1 MSTYFRPL
9 FGLILLSLF
18 VLAGSRAQAQT
29 RTFQRAF
36 AGNLP
41 GQLVVIGNTIVGCD
55 RARNPAAT
63 CDAVENGSDVPTL
76 ANDTVV
82 TSLVDIDGDAA
93 TFNSS
98 SATLGIGGQV
108 EWAGLY
114 WWGSIDPTGATSTM
128 PTPTQGNVLLKAPGG
143 TYASV
148 LSSWIVP
155 GDPYVAFADVTAI
168 VKAGGTGAYQVANIA
183 AFPGRDDHL
192 GGWSLVVVN
201 RDSALPFRHISVYDG
216 YQEYGNGNA
225 VSVPLQNF
233 LTPLIGEVNAQATFI
248 ALDGDAGKSDEVTFN
263 GTPLTNA
270 LNPPGDFG
278 NSTISKSGAVVSTR
292 DPAFGNTL
300 GTDIDTFDVGP
311 LLNNGAI
318 NATATFAGASGE
330 TNFAVVMGFQT
341 TLYSPDIR
349 SEKQAVD
356 LDGLPTRPGD
366 TVEYTVAIR
375 NTETSL
381 DGAIRVV
388 MTDVLPAN
396 TAYVRNSLNVS
407 KTTTNAAPIGPLS
420 DALDN
425 DVGSYDAIRNQLTV
439 NLGIFA
445 TPTVGGTMGPGDT
458 IEIKFRVTI
467 DPELDQ
473 TATVSNQATVTF
485 EGLTLSNTANSALIS
500 VASNSPD
507 GGSTK
512 TPILPIDTDDDGL
525 SDKRETKLATNP
537 NDADTDDD
545 GVIDGLEARLD
556 ADSDNDGKINA
567 LDPDSDNDGLFDG
580 TEIGKDC
587 NNVATDRSKN
597 VCVPDADPNSTTS
610 PVRADS
616 DMGGIDDAI
625 EDPSKNGQIDAGET
639 DPNNAADDAGITDT
653 DFDGLSD
660 AIEKAIGTDPADGD
674 SDDDGVTDGAE
685 PSYAVDSDRDGLIN
699 ARDSDS
705 DNDAIFD
712 GTELSR
718 DCSKPATKVSD
729 GYCVADADVTTQTNP
744 LVKDTDGGGKS
755 DGSEDTNRNG
765 KVDANETD
773 PNNAADDMNAIDS
786 DGDGLS
792 NAAETLIGSNP
803 QDADSDDD
811 GLRDGDEPNPTA
823 DTDRDGLINVLDS
836 DSDNDGLFDGTESG
850 NDCSHPET
858 NPATRACV
866 PDADPATNTRP
877 LNRDTDRGGKSDGA
891 EDANFN
897 GSINAGETD
906 PNNSADDQV
915 AVDTDGDGLSDAQE
929 AFIGSNPMDADT
941 DDDGLLDGLE
951 ANPTGDTDGDRLSNI
966 LDADSDNDS
975 LYDGTEAGKDCS
987 NPATLVAAKHCVAD
1001 ADGGGYTTST
1011 VKSDTDGGGKSDGA
1025 EDTNLNG
1032 GVNSGE
1038 TDPNNPI
1045 DDKTVVDA
1053 DGDGLSDLQEV
1064 TLGSDPK
1071 DADSDDD
1078 GLLDGLEANPADDGD
1093 GDGLRNILD
1102 PDSDGDRIFDGTES
1116 AKDCS
1121 NPATD
1126 RTKAVCVADTDP
1138 MTSTSVI
1145 TRDTDRGGV
1154 SDGLED
1160 KNHNGN
1166 VDADEGNPNDPRD
1179 DQRLVIDTDN
1189 DGLSDNTEN
1198 DLGSNPNDADS
1209 DDDGL
1214 LDGKELS
1221 PGVDTDADTL
1231 KNVLDPDSD
1240 GDGLF
1245 DGTET
1250 GNDCSSQATDRAKAT
1265 CIADA
1270 DMGMS
1275 LTSVIKNDTDA
1286 GGAFDGLEDANHNGR
1301 IDVGETDPNNAADDK
1316 ATPGINIDT
1325 GGGSIGGGGIDCS
1338 FTAGRRPNTV
1348 PWMILLS
1355 LAFTWVGVLHRRR

>member
-1 MSTYFRPL
+1 MSTYHRPL
-9 FGLILLSLF
+9 FGLLLFSLF
-18 VLAGSRAQAQT
+18 LIGGGHAQAQT

-36 AGNLP
+36 SGNLP

-63 CDAVENGSDVPTL
+63 CDAVENGTDVPTL

-82 TSLVDIDGDAA
+82 TSLIDMDGDAA

-114 WWGSIDPTGATSTM
+114 WWGSIDPSGATMTV
-128 PTPTQGNVLLKAPGG
+128 PTQAQGSVLLKAPGG

-155 GDPYVAFADVTAI
+155 GDPYVAFADVTEI
-168 VKAGGTGAYQVANIA
+168 VKGNGTGAYQVANVV
-183 AFPGRDDHL
+183 AFPGSDDHL

-225 VSVPLQNF
+225 VTVPLQNF
-233 LTPLIGEVNAQATFI
+233 LTPLIGELNAQATFV

-263 GTPLTNA
+263 GTRLSNT
-270 LNPPGDFG
+270 LNPTGDFG

-292 DPAFGNTL
+292 NPAFGNTL
-300 GTDIDTFDVGP
+300 GSDIDTFDVGA
-311 LLNNGAI
+311 LLSNGAI
-318 NATATFAGASGE
+318 NATATFAGATGE
-330 TNFAVVMGFQT
+330 TNFAAVMGFQT

-349 SEKQAVD
+349 SEKQVAD
-356 LDGLPTRPGD
+356 LDGAPTRPGD
-366 TVEYTVAIR
+366 TLEYTVSIR
-375 NTETSL
+375 NTDTSL
-381 DGAIRVV
+381 DGAIRVA
-388 MTDVLPAN
+388 MTDVVPAN
-396 TAYVRNSLNVS
+396 TTYVTNSLKVT
-407 KTTTNAAPIGPLS
+407 KTTTNAAPIGPLT

-425 DVGSYDAIRNQLTV
+425 DVGSYDAIRNHLRV

-445 TPTVGGTMGPGDT
+445 TPTVGGTMGPGDS
-458 IEIKFRVTI
+458 IEIKFRVI
-467 DPELDQ
+467 VDPELDQ
-473 TATVSNQATVTF
+473 TATVLNQAAVTF
-485 EGLTLSNTANSALIS
+485 EGLTLSSTANSALIS

-507 GGSTK
+507 GGPTK
-512 TPILPIDTDDDGL
+512 IAILPIDIDDDGL
-525 SDKRETKLATNP
+525 SDKRETKLGTNP

-545 GVIDGLEARLD
+545 GVLDGLEARLD
-556 ADSDNDGKINA
+556 ADSDDDGKINA

-587 NNVATDRSKN
+587 NNVATDRSKS

-610 PVRADS
+610 PIRADS
-616 DMGGIDDAI
+616 DMGRIDDAI
-625 EDPSKNGQIDAGET
+625 EDPNKNGQIDAGET

-660 AIEKAIGTDPADGD
+660 AIEKAIGTDPTDGD

-712 GTELSR
+712 GTELAS
-718 DCSKPATKVSD
+718 DCSKPATKASD
-729 GYCVADADVTTQTNP
+729 GYCVADADIATQTNA
-744 LVKDTDGGGKS
+744 LVKDSDGGGKS
-755 DGSEDTNRNG
+755 DGAEDANRNG
-765 KVDANETD
+765 KLDTNETD
-773 PNNAADDMNAIDS
+773 PNNAADDMSAVDA
-786 DGDGLS
+786 DEDGLS
-792 NAAETLIGSNP
+792 NAEENLIGSNP
-803 QDADSDDD
+803 QDSDSDDD

-823 DTDRDGLINVLDS
+823 DTDRDGLINLLDS

-850 NDCSHPET
+850 KDCSLSAT
-858 NPATRACV
+858 NPATHACV

-915 AVDTDGDGLSDAQE
+915 AIDTDGDGLSDAQE
-929 AFIGSNPMDADT
+929 AVIGSNPMDADS

-951 ANPTGDTDGDRLSNI
+951 ANPTGDSDGDRLTNI

-987 NPATLVAAKHCVAD
+987 NPATLAAAKHCVAD

-1011 VKSDTDGGGKSDGA
+1011 VKSDTDAGGKSDGA
-1025 EDTNLNG
+1025 EDSNLNG
-1032 GVNSGE
+1032 SANSGE
-1038 TDPNNPI
+1038 TDPNNPV
-1045 DDKTVVDA
+1045 DDKAVVDA
-1053 DGDGLSDLQEV
+1053 DGDGLSDLQEM
-1064 TLGSDPK
+1064 TLGSDTK
-1071 DADSDDD
+1071 DPDSDDD

-1093 GDGLRNILD
+1093 GDGIRNVLD
-1102 PDSDGDRIFDGTES
+1102 PDSDGDGIFDGTES
-1116 AKDCS
+1116 TKDCA

-1126 RTKAVCVADTDP
+1126 RTKLFCVADADP
-1138 MTSTSVI
+1138 TTSTSGI
-1145 TRDTDRGGV
+1145 TRDSDRGGV

-1160 KNHNGN
+1160 KNRNGI
-1166 VDADEGNPNDPRD
+1166 VDMNEGNPNDPRD

-1189 DGLSDNTEN
+1189 DGLSDETEIV
-1198 DLGSNPNDADS
+1198 LGSNPNDADS

-1214 LDGKELS
+1214 LDGQELNPS
-1221 PGVDTDADTL
+1221 VDTDSDTL
-1231 KNVLDPDSD
+1231 KNVIDPDSD

-1245 DGTET
+1245 DGTES
-1250 GNDCSSQATDRAKAT
+1250 GKDCSNPATDPTKAT

-1275 LTSVIKNDTDA
+1275 VTSLIKNDSDT
-1286 GGAFDGLEDANHNGR
+1286 GGAMDGFEDPNHNGR
-1301 IDVGETDPNNAADDK
+1301 IDIGETNPNDAADDR
-1316 ATPGINIDT
+1316 AAPGVNIDS
-1325 GGGSIGGGGIDCS
+1325 GSGSIGGGGIDCAFVPGHRS
-1338 FTAGRRPNTV
+1338 YTV
-1348 PWMILLS
+1348 PWMVILS
-1355 LAFTWVGVLHRRR
+1355 LAFTWVGVLRRRR